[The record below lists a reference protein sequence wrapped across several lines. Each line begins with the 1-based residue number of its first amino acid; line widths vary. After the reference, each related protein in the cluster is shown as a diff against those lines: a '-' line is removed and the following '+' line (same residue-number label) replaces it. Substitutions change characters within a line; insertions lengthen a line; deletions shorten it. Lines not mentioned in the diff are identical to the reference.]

1 MPVGPALPF
10 GVEQRREA
18 GKCRLHVREC
28 RRAAAPHAYDQVVG
42 SGVGAGEF
50 VLALSEGLADESLG
64 SMPLDRVAD
73 GLADREAE
81 PVAGEAVG
89 AREAGERPARLAHL
103 RVEDGAIVPAVAEA
117 L

>member
-18 GKCRLHVREC
+18 GECRLHLGERGG
-28 RRAAAPHAYDQVVG
+28 AAAPHADDQVVG
-42 SGVGAGEF
+42 AGVGAGEF
-50 VLALSEGLADESLG
+50 VLALAEGLADESLG
-64 SMPLDRVAD
+64 PMPLDRVAN

-89 AREAGERPARLAHL
+89 TREAGERPTRLAHL
-103 RVEDGAIVPAVAEA
+103 RVEDGAIVLAVAEA